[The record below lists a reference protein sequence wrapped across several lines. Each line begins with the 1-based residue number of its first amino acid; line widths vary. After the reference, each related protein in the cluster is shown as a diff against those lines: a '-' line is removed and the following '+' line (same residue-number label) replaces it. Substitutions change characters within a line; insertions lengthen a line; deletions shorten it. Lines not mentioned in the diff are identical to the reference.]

1 MTERKIIHIDM
12 DAFFASVEQRDN
24 PDLRGKPM
32 AVGGTGERGV
42 IATASYEARKFGVH
56 SAMSSRRAKT
66 LCPQLILVPGRYDVY
81 HEVSGRMHEIFH
93 EYTDIIE
100 PISMDEAFLDVTENK
115 KGMTLAMDIAREIK
129 AKIRE
134 RLQLTASAGVSYCK
148 FLAKIASDYRKPDGL
163 TVIHPFRAQEF
174 IDGLEIE
181 EFWGVGKATA
191 EKMHALGIAT
201 GAQLREV
208 PLPVLTREF
217 GKMGRM
223 FYNFARGIDERP
235 VVSLRIRKSVGCETT
250 FLHDISDAEELDRM
264 LEDAI
269 EELHRRVES
278 EDFHGYTLTLKLRFH
293 DFRSITRSQTQDEE
307 MFTPEAIRP
316 VAQQLLESVDY
327 SENPIRLLGLS
338 VSNSREE
345 DPNLYDDDPQLRIRF
360 PDLEG
365 TPRLTNKTPYYND

>member
-1 MTERKIIHIDM
+1 MSERKIIHIDM
-12 DAFFASVEQRDN
+12 DAFFASVEQIDN

-42 IATASYEARKFGVH
+42 IATANYEARKFGVH
-56 SAMSSRRAKT
+56 SAMSSKRAKT
-66 LCPQLILVPGRYDVY
+66 LCPQLILVPGRYEVY
-81 HEVSGRMHEIFH
+81 HEVSSQMHEIFH

-115 KGMTLAMDIAREIK
+115 KGIELALDIAKEIK
-129 AKIRE
+129 EKIRE
-134 RLQLTASAGVSYCK
+134 RLHLTASAGVSYCK

-174 IDGLEIE
+174 IDQLDIKD
-181 EFWGVGKATA
+181 FWGVGKATA
-191 EKMHALGIAT
+191 EKMHALGIT
-201 GAQLREV
+201 NGAQLREAS
-208 PLPVLTREF
+208 LPMLTREF
-217 GKMGRM
+217 GKIGKM
-223 FYNFARGIDERP
+223 FYNFVRGIDERP
-235 VVSLRIRKSVGCETT
+235 VVSLRIRKSVGCEIT
-250 FLHDISDAEELDRM
+250 FLHDTSDSDELHRL

-293 DFRSITRSQTQDEE
+293 DFRSITRSMTQEDELYSI
-307 MFTPEAIRP
+307 EAMRP
-316 VAQQLLESVDY
+316 VAQELLDSVDY

-345 DPNLYDDDPQLRIRF
+345 DPNLYDDDPQHRIKF
-360 PDLEG
+360 PDFEK
-365 TPRLTNKTPYYND
+365 R

>member
-56 SAMSSRRAKT
+56 SAMPGKRART

-115 KGMTLAMDIAREIK
+115 KGMVLAMDIAREIK
-129 AKIRE
+129 VKIRE

-148 FLAKIASDYRKPDGL
+148 FLSKIASDYRKPDGL
-163 TVIHPFRAQEF
+163 TVIHPSRAQEF
-174 IDGLEIE
+174 IDQLDIKD
-181 EFWGVGKATA
+181 FWGVGKATA

-250 FLHDISDAEELDRM
+250 FLHDTSDAEELDRK

-345 DPNLYDDDPQLRIRF
+345 DPNLCEDDPQLRIRF
-360 PDLEG
+360 PEFERS
-365 TPRLTNKTPYYND
+365 TKPTIKTLYDHD

>member
-1 MTERKIIHIDM
+1 MSERKIIHIDM

-42 IATASYEARKFGVH
+42 IATANYEARKFGVH
-56 SAMSSRRAKT
+56 SAMSSKRAKT
-66 LCPQLILVPGRYDVY
+66 LCPQLILVPGRYEVY
-81 HEVSGRMHEIFH
+81 HEVSSQMHEIFH
-93 EYTDIIE
+93 DYTDIIE

-115 KGMTLAMDIAREIK
+115 KGIELAMDIAKEIK
-129 AKIRE
+129 EKIRE
-134 RLQLTASAGVSYCK
+134 RLHLTASAGVSYCK

-174 IDGLEIE
+174 IDQLDIKD
-181 EFWGVGKATA
+181 FWGVGKATA
-191 EKMHALGIAT
+191 EKMHALGIAN
-201 GAQLREV
+201 GAQLREAS
-208 PLPVLTREF
+208 LLMLTREF
-217 GKMGRM
+217 GKIGKM

-250 FLHDISDAEELDRM
+250 FLHDTSDSDELHRL

-293 DFRSITRSQTQDEE
+293 DFRSITRSMTQEDELYSI
-307 MFTPEAIRP
+307 EAIRP
-316 VAQQLLESVDY
+316 VAQELLDSVDY

-345 DPNLYDDDPQLRIRF
+345 DPNLYDDDPQLRIKF
-360 PDLEG
+360 PDFEK
-365 TPRLTNKTPYYND
+365 R